1 MSVEIKLIR
10 KHSDDNW
17 FDEYSVNGKAAYVI
31 KDAITLGHKVKLDDF
46 EMQCFRDVVEKA
58 KQGIYLQQSTYTRP
72 YEQNVMLT
80 VVD

>member
-10 KHSDDNW
+10 KHSDVNW

-31 KDAITLGHKVKLDDF
+31 KDVITLGHNVKLDDF
-46 EMQCFRDVVEKA
+46 EMQCFKDVVGKA
-58 KQGIYLQQSTYTRP
+58 RQGIYLNQSQYTRP